1 VCDCHPVSRQQAR
14 LTAGLLCLSFAC
26 GLPACGVSTE
36 VYSRTLHERD
46 QLGNRVKQEETEA
59 AAQRRQADDLRVELA
74 QQRQANHALQAR
86 VTELEA
92 QTADQN
98 LTQEAL
104 ARQLRS
110 VTVEREELLLK
121 LDELKA
127 PSPDSTATA
136 SSAGEA
142 ISRSEDAD
150 AQRLTGSLR
159 DGIEAGHLTIHRLTH
174 GLDLR
179 LAESFVFVPDKTELT
194 SEGQRLLSTIHTAL
208 SSIRL
213 RRVLFRMPVA
223 SEAMEGVSE
232 LARNNRTTAFNRLV
246 VLASQLGGKAES
258 SELVLVAQREDA
270 HPPPE
275 IAASPEQAI
284 PAGEIQMLLEWPVGP

>member
-98 LTQEAL
+98 LTQEA
-104 ARQLRS
+104 
-110 VTVEREELLLK
+110 LLK

>member
-1 VCDCHPVSRQQAR
+1 VCVCHPVSRRKAR

-36 VYSRTLHERD
+36 VYTRTLHERD
-46 QLGNRVKQEETEA
+46 QLRNRVKQAETEA
-59 AAQRRQADDLRVELA
+59 AAQRQQADELRAGLT
-74 QQRQANHALQAR
+74 QQQQDNHTLRAR
-86 VTELEA
+86 ISEFET

-98 LTQEAL
+98 LAQEAL

-121 LDELKA
+121 LDESKA
-127 PSPDSTATA
+127 RSLDSAASATA
-136 SSAGEA
+136 GEVV
-142 ISRSEDAD
+142 SRSEEAD
-150 AQRLTGSLR
+150 AQRLTVSLH

-179 LAESFVFVPDKTELT
+179 LAESFVFVRDKTELT

-208 SSIRL
+208 TSIRL
-213 RRVLFRMPVA
+213 HRVQFRMPVPA
-223 SEAMEGVSE
+223 ESMEGGSE
-232 LARNNRTTAFNRLV
+232 LARNNRTTAFNRLL
-246 VLASQLGGKAES
+246 VLAGQLGGRAES

-270 HPPPE
+270 HPPHE
-275 IAASPEQAI
+275 VTAETGQAI
-284 PAGEIQMLLEWPVGP
+284 PAGEIQMLLEWPAGP